1 MPITRG
7 RRRRAESRYVA
18 QAAELAGKL
27 RERRESAGI
36 TQERLAAMAD
46 VGIATV
52 RKIETGVVIEPG
64 YFTVMALMS
73 ALGTSPEELGM

>member
-36 TQERLAAMAD
+36 TQERLASMAN

-64 YFTVMALMS
+64 YFTVIALMS

>member
-1 MPITRG
+1 LPITRG
-7 RRRRAESRYVA
+7 RRRRAESRYMA

-64 YFTVMALMS
+64 YFTVVALMS

>member
-1 MPITRG
+1 
-7 RRRRAESRYVA
+7 
-18 QAAELAGKL
+18 
-27 RERRESAGI
+27 
-36 TQERLAAMAD
+36 MAD

-64 YFTVMALMS
+64 YFTVVALMS

>member
-1 MPITRG
+1 LPITRG
-7 RRRRAESRYVA
+7 RKRRAESRYVA

-64 YFTVMALMS
+64 YFTVIALMS

>member
-1 MPITRG
+1 MW
-7 RRRRAESRYVA
+7 RRQRSC
-18 QAAELAGKL
+18 AGKL

-73 ALGTSPEELGM
+73 ALGISPEELGM

>member
-1 MPITRG
+1 LPITRG
-7 RRRRAESRYVA
+7 RKRRAESRYVA